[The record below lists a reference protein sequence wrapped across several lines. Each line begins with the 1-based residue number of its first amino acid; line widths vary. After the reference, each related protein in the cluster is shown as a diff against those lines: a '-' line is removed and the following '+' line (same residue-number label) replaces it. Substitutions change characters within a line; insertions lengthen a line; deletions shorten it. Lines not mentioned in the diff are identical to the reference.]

1 MDISGE
7 EHYAAEDSRWVPAGV
22 GTPGVAAGPDGADMI
37 ITGDGAL
44 ADFEWD

>member
-22 GTPGVAAGPDGADMI
+22 GTPIAAGPDGADMI